1 MPISTVYIL
10 KYVWKCYVKWF
21 STILSLGCP
30 WLTTVQRFTAESQ
43 FWRTTLEKPRRQQSM
58 KINHCFQSIKINK
71 NLLINIDWLSI
82 QIDNHSPMRLNFIDF
97 YWLLFIINS
106 WLCNSKN
113 PERHSVLKPWLNVV
127 ANTATLLCLRKF
139 LFPIASRNVCVCC
152 WCVTF

>member
-1 MPISTVYIL
+1 MVFNYIVVGLPLINDCVKIYSRIPILENHLGKTQTTTINENQSL
-10 KYVWKCYVKWF
+10 F
-21 STILSLGCP
+21 S
-30 WLTTVQRFTAESQ
+30 
-43 FWRTTLEKPRRQQSM
+43 
-58 KINHCFQSIKINK
+58 INK

-113 PERHSVLKPWLNVV
+113 PERHSVLKPWLNLV
-127 ANTATLLCLRKF
+127 ANTTMLLCLRKF
-139 LFPIASRNVCVCC
+139 LFPIASRHVCVCC

>member
-1 MPISTVYIL
+1 MVFNYIL
-10 KYVWKCYVKWF
+10 VGLPLINDCVKIYNRIP
-21 STILSLGCP
+21 ILENHLG
-30 WLTTVQRFTAESQ
+30 
-43 FWRTTLEKPRRQQSM
+43 KPRRQQSM
-58 KINHCFQSIKINK
+58 KISHCFQSIKINK

-82 QIDNHSPMRLNFIDF
+82 KIDNHSPMLLNFIDF

-139 LFPIASRNVCVCC
+139 LFPIARGHVCVCC